1 MYKDTF
7 MKYKDA
13 EISEAF
19 TTFQSF
25 REKCEAQI
33 NSIKI
38 RKRAMK
44 AELKSGG
51 MDNITYQRTLMPQ
64 NKQIRDLEF
73 KISTKKYELINK
85 YLSEGISVDTIESYM
100 NKKNN
105 ISK

>member
-1 MYKDTF
+1 

-73 KISTKKYELINK
+73 KISTKN
-85 YLSEGISVDTIESYM
+85 M
-100 NKKNN
+100 NSSTN
-105 ISK
+105 IFQKV